1 MANCVCHPQRFI
13 NCLQSKVYEDASH
26 LALLIPYRTY
36 IIVSPEIF
44 LFIYEPLEHE
54 ATNYISIL
62 VSETE
67 DGDHDSTM
75 APSTLTIKATAKRQ
89 KQTQRRQKQD
99 EMHDIKDKV
108 QDESEDNDFLEAT
121 TTTTTKT
128 TGD

>member
-1 MANCVCHPQRFI
+1 MQGYRLVSRRDRDDGRRGGGISLFARQEVFHGI
-13 NCLQSKVYEDASH
+13 VHVSTSKSH
-26 LALLIPYRTY
+26 FFPH
-36 IIVSPEIF
+36 
-44 LFIYEPLEHE
+44 EPLRRE

-89 KQTQRRQKQD
+89 EQRQRRQKQD

-128 TGD
+128 TCD